1 DGIRDDLVTG
11 VQTCALPILTLAYGC
26 DFMQREVPVAD
37 PWPTTN
43 SSWRIAKGTQR
54 NSIVGEQ
61 RGIEPITAILTRILR
76 FEGSGLVR
84 LARQFKIKTVHLLD
98 VILRGYADRET
109 CLNSNDTREVP
120 PVRYFSRK
128 AVVPRRWQLPDVT
141 QHETMPGIKLR
152 KRAAAAGIQRIQ

>member
-1 DGIRDDLVTG
+1 EVKIQSYCDASVRVQKLRVFRQIKDLRTEFD
-11 VQTCALPILTLAYGC
+11 ALTLAYGC

-84 LARQFKIKTVHLLD
+84 RSEERRVGKEGRYGGARE
-98 VILRGYADRET
+98 G
-109 CLNSNDTREVP
+109 
-120 PVRYFSRK
+120 
-128 AVVPRRWQLPDVT
+128 
-141 QHETMPGIKLR
+141 
-152 KRAAAAGIQRIQ
+152 